1 MPETGSTSSNNR
13 PGVVLH
19 NEDVAPAALLGDW
32 LRERQIPHRTIR
44 TWESGVP
51 DDPREF
57 AWIAALGSS
66 HSASQSD
73 PAWIL
78 AEVDLLRRAVD
89 ADVPVLGICFG
100 GQALSVALG
109 GGVADSDQ
117 PVWGWFET
125 ETEEPD
131 LVPAGP
137 WAHVHEQVFSVPPG
151 ATRIATAPAGPD
163 AYRVGPHLGL
173 QFHPEATPA
182 IVDRWAEDEAAKLP
196 ELGVDRTALREQG
209 ERVATRAS
217 AEAFRMFDAWRA
229 LAAAPARV
237 R

>member
-1 MPETGSTSSNNR
+1 MPEIGSTSSNSR
-13 PGVVLH
+13 AGVVLH

-44 TWESGVP
+44 TWESDVP

-66 HSASQSD
+66 HSASQSE
-73 PAWIL
+73 PAWIP
-78 AEVDLLRRAVD
+78 AEIDLLRRAVD

-109 GGVADSDQ
+109 GGVTDADQ

-196 ELGVDRTALREQG
+196 DLGVDRIALRERG
-209 ERVATRAS
+209 ERVADRSS
-217 AEAFRMFDAWRA
+217 AAAFRMFDAWRA
-229 LAAAPARV
+229 LAVAPARV